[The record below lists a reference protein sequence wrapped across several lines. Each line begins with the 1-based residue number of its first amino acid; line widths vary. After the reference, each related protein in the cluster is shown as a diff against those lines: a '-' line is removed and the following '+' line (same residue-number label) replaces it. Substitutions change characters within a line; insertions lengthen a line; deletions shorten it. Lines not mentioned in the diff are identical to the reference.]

1 MKVGSRCGW
10 KRRAIHAPVDHPR
23 TSRNKGFSRLPGG
36 LTEGCI
42 LLYRRGALTVSSQT
56 TVEIFGRRFELRA
69 TETSERVEELARY
82 VDRRMREL
90 ADVSPHVDTSK
101 LAVLTALNIADEL
114 FKEQET
120 EPGTRA
126 EQIRQ
131 RVEGLIARLDEVLTP
146 S

>member
-1 MKVGSRCGW
+1 
-10 KRRAIHAPVDHPR
+10 
-23 TSRNKGFSRLPGG
+23 
-36 LTEGCI
+36 
-42 LLYRRGALTVSSQT
+42 VSSQT

-69 TETSERVEELARY
+69 TDTSERVEELARY

-90 ADVSPHVDTSK
+90 AEVSPHVDTSK
-101 LAVLTALNIADEL
+101 LAVLTALIIADEL

-131 RVEGLIARLDEVLTP
+131 RVEGLITRLDEVLTP
-146 S
+146 SSGRAAE

>member
-1 MKVGSRCGW
+1 M
-10 KRRAIHAPVDHPR
+10 
-23 TSRNKGFSRLPGG
+23 
-36 LTEGCI
+36 
-42 LLYRRGALTVSSQT
+42 SSQT

-69 TETSERVEELARY
+69 SEGSERIEELARF

-90 ADVSPHVDTSK
+90 AEISPHVDTSK

-114 FKEQET
+114 FKEHET

-126 EQIRQ
+126 EKVRQ
-131 RVEGLIARLDEVLTP
+131 RVEGLIKRLDDVLKP